1 MSSSVSRRRFLQEL
15 AVASAA
21 VPLAGRALQA
31 QAAGKVRH
39 ASFGASGMALADI
52 RSFSSHPAFDLVALA
67 DADLSRTDQAKKL
80 FPNVRVYQDWR
91 ELLDKEADNL
101 DSVNVSTPDHMHA
114 PIAMAAMSLGKHV
127 YVQKPLA
134 TTVRETRMLA
144 ATAREK
150 RLVSQ
155 MGIQISSHP
164 TQLATERM
172 IRDGVIG
179 KITEVHTFC
188 DKTWGD
194 MSPIPAGA
202 DPVPASLDWDLWLGV
217 SEKRPYKT
225 DVYHPGNWRKRVGF
239 GTGTLGDM
247 GCHIFS
253 TPIRGVNLY
262 LPTSVTSYGPGSVYG
277 NWPIDAKIKL
287 VFPGTSFTAGSTLD
301 FWWYDGATRPPQQV
315 ADAVG
320 GKVPGSGAVIIGTG
334 GAILLPHIGPPTLH
348 PESAF
353 AARTVPTVEA
363 RNHYHEFL
371 DAVLK
376 GPGTTCSAGFDYAQL
391 VTEAVLLG
399 SVAEHFPNETLAYDP
414 AAMRV
419 TSHTEPNKWLQRS
432 FRKKYLLTRL

>member
-15 AVASAA
+15 TVASAA
-21 VPLAGRALQA
+21 MPLTARALQA
-31 QAAGKVRH
+31 QAARKVRH
-39 ASFGASGMALADI
+39 ASFGASGMAFSDI
-52 RSFSSHPAFDLVALA
+52 RSFSSHPAFDLVAVA
-67 DADLSRTDQAKKL
+67 DADLSRTEQVKKL

-91 ELLDKEADNL
+91 ELLQKEADNL

-114 PIAMAAMSLGKHV
+114 PIAMAAMAQGKHV

-144 ATAREK
+144 NAARER

-164 TQLATERM
+164 TQRATEQM

-179 KITEVHTFC
+179 KVTEVHTFC

-202 DPVPASLDWDLWLGV
+202 DPVPESLDWDLWLGV
-217 SEKRPYKT
+217 SEKRPFKQ
-225 DVYHPGNWRKRVGF
+225 DVYHPGNWRKRIGF

-262 LPTSVTSYGPGSVYG
+262 LPTSVTSYGPGAVHG
-277 NWPIDAKIKL
+277 NWPVDAKIKL
-287 VFPGTSFTAGSTLD
+287 VFPGTSLTAGETLD
-301 FWWYDGATRPPQQV
+301 FWWYDGATRPPQNV
-315 ADAVG
+315 AAAAG
-320 GKVPGSGAVIIGTG
+320 GTLPGSGAVIIGTD

-348 PESAF
+348 PASTLSS
-353 AARTVPTVEA
+353 RVVPTPAA

-399 SVAEHFPNETLAYDP
+399 SVAEHFSGETLAYAP

-419 TSHTEPNKWLQRS
+419 TSHPAANKWLQRS
-432 FRKKYLLTRL
+432 FRKKYLMTRL